1 MGDGAVNEGKKS
13 TDYTP
18 NLTVPLFEKHPT
30 PWRFVRQVERRQA
43 LELKDSILANGYDDV
58 SYVPKEPE
66 CDVIV
71 DANGN
76 KVMETWDT
84 ESYASGFE
92 GDVRFVVDFINT
104 VGAALPRLL
113 KLDVED
119 RMRRAAEPGYNP
131 DNNLDLL
138 VQRLNETKPWET

>member
-1 MGDGAVNEGKKS
+1 MERVEKS
-13 TDYTP
+13 TYRQVMEY
-18 NLTVPLFEKHPT
+18 LVAHPT
-30 PWRFVRQVERRQA
+30 PWRVVYQVDREPKPEAREA
-43 LELKDSILANGYDDV
+43 LLRHCDDV
-58 SYVPKEPE
+58 VYVRNRASNEK
-66 CDVIV
+66 IV
-71 DANGN
+71 DANG
-76 KVMETWDT
+76 VPVVETWDA

-104 VGAALPRLL
+104 VGPALPRLL

-119 RMRRAAEPGYNP
+119 RMRRAVEPGYNP